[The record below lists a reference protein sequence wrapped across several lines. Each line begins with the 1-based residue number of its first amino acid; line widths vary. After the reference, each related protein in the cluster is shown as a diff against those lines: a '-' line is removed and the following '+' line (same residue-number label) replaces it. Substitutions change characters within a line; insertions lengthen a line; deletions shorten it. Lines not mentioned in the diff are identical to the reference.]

1 MKRLIPFIIFFQFLL
16 GHAQEGT
23 DSFYGVS
30 AGISFS
36 FGTHINRLGF
46 HAAGY
51 YNYAFAQ
58 ANASFNGYYN
68 FRSLALKEKGWEWQ
82 LGTGI
87 EFGFGR
93 RDTVRSPFIGLT
105 ENNMR
110 QDYSVGYNYLMYFDQ
125 QQTTQTSGI
134 LDINVLDFKF
144 ATENDLFGFGDG
156 WRDRYRTGAFLL
168 EYRYQN
174 FKFGIN
180 STLWTDDYTVCK
192 KVLDTEYPAR
202 FGYKDDNK
210 VKFCGESIGLL
221 SAQVKYLAPV
231 PTNFWPAYQE
241 IQMNI
246 GVDAEQVRNV
256 LQNKMIHDH
265 YPIPTKFI
273 KRNPCHIPM
282 EEAGGGQFLYLD
294 GQKVEPVKFY
304 FNLGTNQGVFY

>member
-1 MKRLIPFIIFFQFLL
+1 MKRLILVILLFLDL
-16 GHAQEGT
+16 PIYAQEGP

-36 FGTHINRLGF
+36 FGTHINRIGF

-58 ANASFNGYYN
+58 ANANINGYYN
-68 FRSLALKEKGWEWQ
+68 FRSLALKEKGWELQ
-82 LGTGI
+82 LGAGL
-87 EFGFGR
+87 ELGFGR
-93 RDTVRSPFIGLT
+93 KDTVRSPFIGLT

-110 QDYSVGYNYLMYFDQ
+110 QDYSVGYNYLIYFDQ
-125 QQTTQTSGI
+125 QHTSQTSGI
-134 LDINVLDFKF
+134 LDVNVLNFKF

-174 FKFGIN
+174 FKFALN

-192 KVLDTEYPAR
+192 KVLNSDYPAR
-202 FGYKDDNK
+202 FGYKENNE

-221 SAQVKYLAPV
+221 SAQVKYLAPI
-231 PTNFWPAYQE
+231 PTNYWPAYQE
-241 IQMNI
+241 VQMNI
-246 GVDAEQVRNV
+246 GIDAEQVRNV
-256 LQNKMIHDH
+256 LIHDH
-265 YPIPTKFI
+265 YPVPKKYI

-282 EEAGGGQFLYLD
+282 QDCNGDQFLFKD
-294 GQKVEPVKFY
+294 GQKVEPLKFY
-304 FNLGTNQGVFY
+304 FNLGTNQSVFY